1 MACVISIEFP
11 SGTLQVVK
19 VAKAVV
25 LNSKKKKG
33 ERKRE
38 EKKKY
43 ERHREAVPGC
53 GDRGDIY
60 SLCSLN

>member
-25 LNSKKKKG
+25 LNSKKKKKKG
-33 ERKRE
+33 ERKR
-38 EKKKY
+38 KKEY

-53 GDRGDIY
+53 GDMGDIY